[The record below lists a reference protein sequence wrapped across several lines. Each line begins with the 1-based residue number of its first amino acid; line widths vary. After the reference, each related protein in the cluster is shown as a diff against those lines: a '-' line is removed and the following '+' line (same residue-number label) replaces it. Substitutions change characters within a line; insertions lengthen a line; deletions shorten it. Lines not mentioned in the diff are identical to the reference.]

1 MPLVVERIPP
11 LQKLRLPEDPNQEFE
26 YKFLRKVLGGKNIS
40 QGFYA
45 IPSERADDI
54 AGGLLSYKAL
64 SNTCNPLLPRSPGQ
78 HGAQISCIPQH
89 GTWEARENLRPFALF
104 IRGAENTYQ
113 YFGHYREPSPSDF
126 LGRDEI
132 LRMPKKVKESWANRL
147 GAVPRRGDRCK
158 EERYLHS
165 LQDFWKEYHQP
176 VGFFDPSSVSF
187 TEYDLDLEEEGDRA
201 TLERSITLDEA
212 NEIDTS
218 DVLAAFET
226 V

>member
-1 MPLVVERIPP
+1 MPVVVENLSP
-11 LQKLRLPEDPNQEFE
+11 LQNFSLPEDPNQEFDW
-26 YKFLRKVLGGKNIS
+26 KFLRIALGGRNIS
-40 QGFYA
+40 EGFYA
-45 IPSERADDI
+45 IPGERVDEI

-64 SNTCNPLLPRSPGQ
+64 RNTFNPLLPRSPGQ

-89 GTWEARENLRPFALF
+89 GTWQARENLQPFALF
-104 IRGAENTYQ
+104 IRGAENGYQ

-132 LRMPKKVKESWANRL
+132 LRMPRKVKEYWANRL
-147 GAVPRRGDRCK
+147 GAMPRRDKCK

-176 VGFFDPSSVSF
+176 VGFFDPSSGSF
-187 TEYDLDLEEEGDRA
+187 AEYDLDLEEEEDRA
-201 TLERSITLDEA
+201 ILERSITLDEA
-212 NEIDTS
+212 NEIDAS
-218 DVLAAFET
+218 DVLMAFET